1 MARRLSSEELREK
14 LREQEERVRAMKKAL
29 EDQTRYEEARTN
41 ADIIRTI
48 RAYWEALPDVER
60 PDWSLMPE
68 HISDMIKDKTYQ
80 RQGQSAADSYLI

>member
-29 EDQTRYEEARTN
+29 EEQTHYEEARTN

-48 RAYWEALPDVER
+48 RAYWEAIPDVER
-60 PDWSLMPE
+60 PDWSLMPK
-68 HISDMIKDKTYQ
+68 HISDMIDDQTYQ
-80 RQGQSAADSYLI
+80 RQGQSADDTYLV